1 MKTEMT
7 DELLAKFGRMV
18 GEFNITHEQIAT
30 LKACIEG
37 TEKTENAAKKLT
49 ARVEEA
55 PTPLEM
61 QQRIGGLWTI
71 LNQTAVTIASAQ
83 TTIISILTE
92 IRTFERVEEPTGE
105 GDGCMDTKDGYIW
118 RELADWGSDWAD
130 EYNREFHFVM
140 KSSCYLN

>member
-1 MKTEMT
+1 MKTKMT

-30 LKACIEG
+30 L
-37 TEKTENAAKKLT
+37 
-49 ARVEEA
+49 REEA

-61 QQRIGGLWTI
+61 QQRIGGIWTI
-71 LNQTAVTIASAQ
+71 LDQTAVAIASAQ
-83 TTIISILTE
+83 PTIISILTT
-92 IRTFERVEEPTGE
+92 IRTFERVDEPTGE
-105 GDGCMDTKDGYIW
+105 GDGCMDTKHGYIW

-140 KSSCYLN
+140 KSSCYVN